1 MPWMHMTTLRTW
13 QPRSIGVV
21 GVSQAIF
28 TDGRWNG
35 RLLSEWVP
43 DAVAD
48 VVRAADPFRVI
59 VFGSVA
65 RGEDGPDSDLD
76 LMVVL
81 NSLDGRDRL
90 RLMGEIRA
98 AISVPV
104 PIDVVVTD
112 RASYDSRRDLVGSM
126 EYWPSREGY
135 VAYERTAA

>member
-1 MPWMHMTTLRTW
+1 M
-13 QPRSIGVV
+13 GA
-21 GVSQAIF
+21 SQAVF
-28 TDGRWNG
+28 ADGCWNG

-43 DAVAD
+43 DAVTD
-48 VVRAADPFRVI
+48 VVRAVDPFKII

-65 RGEDGPDSDLD
+65 RGENGPDSDLD

-81 NSLDGRDRL
+81 DSLDGRDRR

-112 RASYDSRRDLVGSM
+112 RASYDRRRDLVGAM

-135 VAYERTAA
+135 LAYERTAA